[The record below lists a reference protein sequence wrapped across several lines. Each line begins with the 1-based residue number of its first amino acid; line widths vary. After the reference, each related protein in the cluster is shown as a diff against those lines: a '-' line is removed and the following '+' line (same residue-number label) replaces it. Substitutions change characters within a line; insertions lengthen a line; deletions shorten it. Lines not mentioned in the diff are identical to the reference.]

1 MRDMLQF
8 SALLI
13 VLGPLVVFALA
24 LATAFA
30 DNTCSRGAP
39 WRFSKR
45 GES

>member
-13 VLGPLVVFALA
+13 VLGPLVVFTFALA
-24 LATAFA
+24 NAFVI
-30 DNTCSRGAP
+30 NLVERGAP